1 MGLEKSNGGL
11 PFSRWDKPP
20 IERRPPLKRTHLTRY
35 ANALRTT
42 LGGRNL
48 TALGRESRHCR
59 RLRDVTPQRLV
70 CALLESMGAQRVESV
85 ADILRTFN
93 AQTGLS
99 TRYKAFYNRL
109 ARPEFPR
116 FMRRVYR
123 DLLRKL
129 AGNVLR
135 PAAGG
140 KLTHFQDIVIQDGSS
155 FAVHDALSRVFGGR
169 FTTIRPAAVE
179 VHTYLSL
186 FQDQVIEVEVA
197 PDKDSERKFLPPAK
211 SLTGK
216 LLLADRG
223 YQSLAYWE
231 EVQAAGGYF
240 LMRGKSALNP
250 RIRTMRGPGWRLRR
264 FEGKNLQEILRYV
277 PRRRLDLE
285 VEWDRGGERN
295 LRLRMILIWNRKE
308 KNYLSL
314 VTNVSR
320 HILTARE
327 VLKVYRL
334 RWQIELVFKEWK
346 SYANLHAFTS
356 ANAPLVEG
364 LIWASLCA
372 AALKRT
378 LAHASQ
384 RSGPSIAISNRIAAM
399 CGVHILPPLL
409 RSALRNF
416 RGLIKILEGIFRYLW
431 DNAARAHPHRDQ
443 THGRMRFGLEYVG
456 LKA

>member
-1 MGLEKSNGGL
+1 
-11 PFSRWDKPP
+11 
-20 IERRPPLKRTHLTRY
+20 LKRTHLTRY

-42 LGGRNL
+42 LGEKNL
-48 TALGRESRHCR
+48 TARGRESRHCR
-59 RLRDVTPQRLV
+59 RLRDITPQRLV
-70 CALLESMGAQRVESV
+70 CALLESLGAQRVESV

-116 FMRRVYR
+116 FMRQVYR
-123 DLLRKL
+123 DILRKL
-129 AGNVLR
+129 ACNVLR
-135 PAAGG
+135 PATGG
-140 KLTHFQDIVIQDGSS
+140 KLTHFRDIVIQDGSS

-169 FTTIRPAAVE
+169 FTTVRPAAVE

-186 FQDQVIEVEVA
+186 FQDQVIEAEVA
-197 PDKDSERKFLPPAK
+197 PDKDPERKFLPAAK
-211 SLTGK
+211 SLKGK

-240 LMRGKSALNP
+240 LMRGKGDLNP
-250 RIRTMRGPGWRLRR
+250 RIRTVRGSGGRLRR
-264 FEGKNLQEILRYV
+264 FEGKCLHEVLHSL
-277 PRRRLDLE
+277 PRRRLDLD
-285 VEWDRGGERN
+285 VEWDRPGDRI
-295 LRLRMILIWNRKE
+295 LRLRMVLVWNRGK
-308 KNYLSL
+308 KRYLIL
-314 VTNVSR
+314 VTNARR
-320 HILTARE
+320 HLLAAPQ
-327 VLKVYRL
+327 VMKVYRL
-334 RWQIELVFKEWK
+334 RWQVELVFKEWK

-384 RSGPSIAISNRIAAM
+384 RSGPSVAISNRIAAM
-399 CGVHILPPLL
+399 CGAHILPPLL
-409 RSALRNF
+409 RTALRGF
-416 RGLIKILEGIFRYLW
+416 RNLTKILESIFRYLCE
-431 DNAARAHPHRDQ
+431 NAARAHPGRDR
-443 THGRMRFGLEYVG
+443 TYGRMRFGLEYVG
-456 LKA
+456 LNA

>member
-1 MGLEKSNGGL
+1 
-11 PFSRWDKPP
+11 
-20 IERRPPLKRTHLTRY
+20 
-35 ANALRTT
+35 
-42 LGGRNL
+42 
-48 TALGRESRHCR
+48 
-59 RLRDVTPQRLV
+59 
-70 CALLESMGAQRVESV
+70 LESLGAQRVESV

-93 AQTGLS
+93 AQTGL
-99 TRYKAFYNRL
+99 TTQYKAFYNRL

-116 FMRRVYR
+116 FMRQVYR
-123 DLLRKL
+123 DILRKL
-129 AGNVLR
+129 ARPVLR

-155 FAVHDALSRVFGGR
+155 FAVHDALFKVFGGR

-179 VHTYLSL
+179 VHAYLSL
-186 FQDQVIEVEVA
+186 FQDQVIEAEVA
-197 PDKDSERKFLPPAK
+197 PDKDPERKFLPAAK
-211 SLTGK
+211 SLKGK

-240 LMRGKSALNP
+240 LMRGKSDLNP
-250 RIRTMRGPGWRLRR
+250 RIRTVRGPGGRLRR
-264 FEGKNLQEILRYV
+264 LEEKVLQDVLRYF
-277 PRRRLDLE
+277 PRRRLDLD
-285 VEWDRGGERN
+285 VEWDRPGERN

-308 KNYLSL
+308 KNYLFL

-320 HILTARE
+320 QILTVQEIAQ
-327 VLKVYRL
+327 VYRL
-334 RWQIELVFKEWK
+334 RWQVELVFREWK

-384 RSGPSIAISNRIAAM
+384 RSGPSIAISNRVAAM
-399 CGVHILPPLL
+399 CGAHILPPLL

-416 RGLIKILEGIFRYLW
+416 RGLIKILEDIFRYLW
-431 DNAARAHPHRDQ
+431 ENAARAHPHRDR